1 VKGLLKLMLAYDPKK
16 RITAEVAL
24 KHAWFQNRPEDAQ
37 TDADLRVALKHLR
50 DFNAQ
55 LVLQKAVLTY
65 FATHQLKQPEETRLR
80 ELFDSFDVDKD
91 GRLNLNDLILG
102 YQRLYKDVGKA
113 KAEAEQILR
122 KADLNHNGIID
133 YTGRR
138 MSQG

>member
-1 VKGLLKLMLAYDPKK
+1 MKGLLKLMLAYDPKK